1 MTPSYDRRQA
11 TDEWPRRGRWNPAD
25 LPDWY
30 LDLLGCIVASTTD
43 WRQDAGIAPLDPRLD
58 PRVDW
63 HAATERRSA

>member
-1 MTPSYDRRQA
+1 VTPSYDRRQA
-11 TDEWPRRGRWNPAD
+11 ADDWPRRGRWNPAD

-43 WRQDAGIAPLDPRLD
+43 WRQDAGIAPLDPRFD

-63 HAATERRSA
+63 HAAPERRSA